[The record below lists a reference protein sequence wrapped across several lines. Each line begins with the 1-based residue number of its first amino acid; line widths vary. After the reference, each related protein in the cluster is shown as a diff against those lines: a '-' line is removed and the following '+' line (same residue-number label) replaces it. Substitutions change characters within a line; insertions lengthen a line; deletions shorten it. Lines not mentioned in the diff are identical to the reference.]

1 MNASPLASEPLVSS
15 KPAPSESVS
24 SESFL
29 EGPPITWIE
38 PSRGWGFPKPGEIL
52 QHRELLYF
60 LIWREIKIRYKQT
73 VLGAAWVVLQPLLT
87 MLVFSLFFGRLAKV
101 PSDGVPY
108 PLFALAGLV
117 PWMFFANALTQS
129 SNSLISSSNLIKKVY
144 FPRILIPIATIFA
157 GFLDLAL
164 SLAVLGIMLLWYG
177 VGLTARAPE
186 ALAFLILVAITSVG
200 AGLWLAALNVQ
211 YRDIRYVVPFLT
223 QFWMFATPVAY
234 PSSLLSH
241 SWRALYGLNPMVG
254 AIEGLRWA
262 LLPTNTPPGTML
274 PISAAVAV
282 ALLISGAYYFAR
294 VEKSFADII

>member
-1 MNASPLASEPLVSS
+1 MNTSTLSPKPHFDTEPV
-15 KPAPSESVS
+15 
-24 SESFL
+24 
-29 EGPPITWIE
+29 TWIE
-38 PSRGWGFPKPGEIL
+38 PSRGWLFPKLGEIL
-52 QHRELLYF
+52 HYRELLYF
-60 LIWREIKIRYKQT
+60 LVWREIKIRYKQT
-73 VLGAAWVVLQPLLT
+73 LLGAAWVVIQPLLT

-108 PLFALAGLV
+108 PIFVLAGLV
-117 PWMFFANALTQS
+117 PWTFFANGLTQA
-129 SNSLISSSNLIKKVY
+129 SNSLIGSSNLIKKVY
-144 FPRILIPIATIFA
+144 FPRILIPLATIAA

-164 SLAVLGIMLLWYG
+164 SLAMLGIMMLWYG
-177 VGLTARAPE
+177 VGFTARTPE
-186 ALAFLILVAITSVG
+186 ALFFLILVAITAVG

-211 YRDIRYVVPFLT
+211 YRDILYVVPFLT
-223 QFWMFATPVAY
+223 QFWIFATPVAY
-234 PSSLLSH
+234 PSSLLTH

-282 ALLISGAYYFAR
+282 ALLISGAYYFTR